1 MGYSGKAANNT
12 GSAMHGG
19 MTWRR
24 RIRIERAARLV
35 AAGIWSHAQI
45 AQQIGVDTMTLS
57 NMKQT
62 KQFQA
67 AMIEIRTGVI
77 SQENLAL
84 ARTLDA
90 QKEEL
95 ADMVPTA
102 LMRLRELA
110 LSSNPSIALRAV
122 GEILDRDGNHS
133 KVSRTSVTLE
143 QHTDMSG
150 ANKTALDI
158 MDVLRSG
165 GTSQFENNEAAPE
178 FTITAKAAQEQ
189 INLMAESINEKTLE
203 AIDLSKA
210 TKQ

>member
-1 MGYSGKAANNT
+1 
-12 GSAMHGG
+12 MHGG

-24 RIRIERAARLV
+24 RIRSERAARLV
-35 AAGIWSHAQI
+35 AAGIWSHEQI
-45 AQQIGVDTMTLS
+45 ANQIGVDTMTLS

-67 AMIEIRTGVI
+67 AMIEISTGII
-77 SQENLAL
+77 SQDNIAL
-84 ARTLDA
+84 ARTLEA

-95 ADMVPTA
+95 ADMVPQA

-110 LSSNPSIALRAV
+110 LSSNPGIALRAV
-122 GEILDRDGNHS
+122 SEILDRDGNHS

-143 QHTDMSG
+143 PHTDMSG

-165 GTSQFENNEAAPE
+165 GANYAQVSNEAAPE
-178 FTITAKAAQEQ
+178 FTINARAAQEQ
-189 INLMAESINEKTLE
+189 VNLMAESINEKTLE
-203 AIDLSKA
+203 DIDLSRA